1 MNHTELNFANRAIE
15 NEKVNLFYNNL
26 DRVHDALNKLS
37 LNMYDIDYDA
47 GHNEI
52 DNRNSTFKRADSN
65 HTDLM
70 NTKHRSAPKVNLNYN
85 HDHNHN
91 HEHSTNFKH
100 SSASSQRVRDRE
112 INANVNMHMHED
124 GSAMQIN
131 TLSDSRYNVQS
142 HYAIGDG
149 EN

>member
-1 MNHTELNFANRAIE
+1 
-15 NEKVNLFYNNL
+15 
-26 DRVHDALNKLS
+26 
-37 LNMYDIDYDA
+37 MYDIDYDA
-47 GHNEI
+47 GHNEGE
-52 DNRNSTFKRADSN
+52 NRNSTFKRADSN

-85 HDHNHN
+85 H
-91 HEHSTNFKH
+91 EHSNNFKH

-112 INANVNMHMHED
+112 MNANVNMHMHED

-142 HYAIGDG
+142 HYAIVDG